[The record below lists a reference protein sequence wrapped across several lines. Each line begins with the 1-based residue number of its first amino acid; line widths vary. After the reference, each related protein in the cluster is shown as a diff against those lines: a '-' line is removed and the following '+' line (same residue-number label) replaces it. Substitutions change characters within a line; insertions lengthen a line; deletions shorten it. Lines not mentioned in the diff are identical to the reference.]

1 MTVEATGGF
10 SVREEL
16 EYRLERTRRA
26 DRRAAI
32 EAELDG
38 VPFPPALVYLWT
50 VYNKIRRRKGSN
62 GFGPSPI
69 EGQDIESFERR
80 HRFPLAPWEHEVIEE
95 LDDLY
100 MKVQSDAAREKKT

>member
-1 MTVEATGGF
+1 VEAVGGF

-16 EYRLERTRRA
+16 EGRLERTRSL
-26 DRRAAI
+26 DRRDAI
-32 EAELDG
+32 EEELRG
-38 VPFPPALVYLWT
+38 VPFPPELIYLWDIF
-50 VYNKIRRRKGSN
+50 NKIRRRKGSS

-80 HRFPLAPWEHEVIEE
+80 HRYPLAPWEHEIVED

-100 MKVQSDAAREKKT
+100 MKVQGEAARSKK